1 MSHRLSLDALSEL
14 IRRYF
19 LERDGEAL
27 NEITREF
34 LPRMRQLARS
44 ILRRRVPEVRY
55 EADDAVDSALGC
67 IVAMVMKGQF
77 KSVPDVDGFWALFR
91 KVLTRRIR
99 EEIRRQEAWKR
110 GGNGWNSR
118 TGNRSDGDSE
128 ALPSA
133 ETRVR
138 TEYPDNFDFFSA
150 DLPSVDAHAIANE
163 TVERFLAILKPDLEC
178 VARFKLQ
185 GWTIPRIALELGIC
199 RRTVDSR
206 WQAAR
211 DVWRVCELV
220 QEPENA

>member
-1 MSHRLSLDALSEL
+1 MSGRLSPETASEL
-14 IRRYF
+14 VRRSI
-19 LERDGEAL
+19 EQRDGEAL
-27 NEITREF
+27 NETTREF

-44 ILRRRVPEVRY
+44 ILRRRRVPEVRY

-67 IVAMVMKGQF
+67 IVAMVMRGQI
-77 KSVPDVDGFWALFR
+77 KSVPEVDGFWALFR
-91 KVLTRRIR
+91 TVLVHRIR

-128 ALPSA
+128 ARPSA

-178 VARFKLQ
+178 VARLKLQ
-185 GWTIPRIALELGIC
+185 GWTIPRIAVELGVC
-199 RRTVDSR
+199 RRTVDAR

-211 DVWRVCELV
+211 DAWKVCEFV
-220 QEPENA
+220 QEHF